1 MSSIKKKRILAA
13 VLCAGTLA
21 AFYQP
26 APVAAEGTA
35 YGVHTGDFG
44 GWMAAPDTVSINGVT
59 MSYISGTEWGTT
71 GSISAAN
78 GSIGG
83 VGLSGNALSG
93 VSSIDGALVSASGNN
108 GLTISGVTM
117 SGGVV
122 TASSGS
128 IGGVTTAYK
137 EYYNYDGFYLRSGY
151 ETDIDGILT
160 VDNLNAGSGTI
171 QTTGTVS
178 AGSLGIT
185 YDASLGRNLSVGNS
199 ATVNGTTTLNGAT
212 DINNTLD
219 VSGNTTVGGSL
230 TVANHVVVGTRSVS
244 DGEGGYVQVGQ
255 ISGNSPLY
263 VEDVLFDGANM
274 TTAGTVSAGTLNVSG
289 VSTLGNVRIAN
300 NTIDNAT
307 TSQPLVVEGVT
318 MNDGTISAGSGN
330 FTVDG
335 LGNVTTRNLT
345 TNGSISATGNIS
357 TDANIT
363 ADGSITA
370 TGTLNGGNGS
380 VIGGVTLGGS
390 NAIASSG
397 FAVSN
402 SGDVTTT
409 GTLTAETVK
418 TNSLVLGKDG
428 TTEIALSDG
437 GALMAASGKFNVAT
451 DGKVTVGDTA
461 TSNITQIS
469 GSTVTIGGSPLN
481 QTVMEAGTS
490 HTVAQDGSLFYQADV
505 GASGQSVSAY
515 DSSSGLIGAS
525 TLSAT
530 QIQNSVGYNDDYKA
544 TRTITLDEINDSVVD
559 GDYSTTHSLT
569 STGSTLAVTDG
580 DYTTTVSTTA
590 GGMSVT
596 GSTGYGVAVD
606 TTNGAVTFSG
616 ANSSPV
622 ISGGAETTTING
634 NTITTGHITTDSITI
649 NGVDG
654 SQTILRGDGYASLAN
669 GHFIVSE
676 EGYLT
681 NEFAGAHSTVSL
693 TTDVDGVHAS
703 YYNGADLASSTSS
716 TSRDLSWGVITDKVK
731 DGSNST
737 TNTTTATGNT
747 STIANG
753 ATSNTTTATLGGTS
767 NTVTNGTGNT
777 TTNAISTTGT
787 STTVTDGTK
796 TVGVTTTTSG
806 TTFTSNTANT
816 AFVSGGATSTTIN
829 GNTITTGQITTDKL
843 IINNNASDGG
853 NVGSGS
859 ELVLSGDGSI
869 TSSIESGINQGD
881 FSTSATAINSSVT
894 NGVSTGSSNV
904 TATAVT
910 EAVTNGTDTT
920 TVTTS
925 AGSHVIAA
933 DGSTTTFDSNG
944 ILASNN
950 GKQTTINGDVV
961 TVGTGSNSTTISGS
975 TVTVG
980 AAGSA
985 TTITDS
991 DVALSDGTKLS
1002 ELGQVKDIAPAINP
1016 GEGGTVV
1023 DGLNNLNTRV
1033 DDVNDRLDHVG
1044 AMSAA
1049 IASLK
1054 TMGYDPQAP
1063 TEVAVGLGSYKGSS
1077 GLALGVFHYPNRDF
1091 MMNISYTTSG
1101 GENMGGIGATWK
1113 FGRKT
1118 PEKLLEEQRK
1128 EESDKVKV
1136 AQEKAAAAAQ
1146 LAQEA
1151 KERAEYAAKAAEKAK
1166 AEADIAAD
1174 AAQKTYEK
1182 HIK

>member
-1 MSSIKKKRILAA
+1 
-13 VLCAGTLA
+13 
-21 AFYQP
+21 
-26 APVAAEGTA
+26 
-35 YGVHTGDFG
+35 
-44 GWMAAPDTVSINGVT
+44 
-59 MSYISGTEWGTT
+59 
-71 GSISAAN
+71 
-78 GSIGG
+78 
-83 VGLSGNALSG
+83 
-93 VSSIDGALVSASGNN
+93 
-108 GLTISGVTM
+108 
-117 SGGVV
+117 
-122 TASSGS
+122 
-128 IGGVTTAYK
+128 
-137 EYYNYDGFYLRSGY
+137 
-151 ETDIDGILT
+151 
-160 VDNLNAGSGTI
+160 
-171 QTTGTVS
+171 
-178 AGSLGIT
+178 
-185 YDASLGRNLSVGNS
+185 
-199 ATVNGTTTLNGAT
+199 
-212 DINNTLD
+212 
-219 VSGNTTVGGSL
+219 
-230 TVANHVVVGTRSVS
+230 
-244 DGEGGYVQVGQ
+244 
-255 ISGNSPLY
+255 
-263 VEDVLFDGANM
+263 
-274 TTAGTVSAGTLNVSG
+274 
-289 VSTLGNVRIAN
+289 
-300 NTIDNAT
+300 
-307 TSQPLVVEGVT
+307 

-330 FTVDG
+330 FTVNG
-335 LGNVTTRNLT
+335 LGEVTTGNLT
-345 TNGSISATGNIS
+345 TTGSISATGNI
-357 TDANIT
+357 T
-363 ADGSITA
+363 AA
-370 TGTLNGGNGS
+370 GTLNGGNGS
-380 VIGGVTLGGS
+380 VIGGVTLGGT
-390 NAIASSG
+390 NAIASTG

-461 TSNITQIS
+461 TSDITQIS
-469 GSTVTIGGSPLN
+469 GSTVTIGDNALN
-481 QTVMEAGTS
+481 QTVIAG
-490 HTVAQDGSLFYQADV
+490 
-505 GASGQSVSAY
+505 GASHSIAHDGTLSYEATANASGESASAY

-525 TLSAT
+525 TLSAA

-544 TRTITLDEINDSVVD
+544 TRTTTIDEINDNIVD
-559 GDYSTTHSLT
+559 GDDITTNSLT
-569 STGSTLAVTDG
+569 SAGSTLTVSDG
-580 DYTTTVSTTA
+580 DDTTTVATTA
-590 GGMSVT
+590 GGMSII
-596 GSTGYGVAVD
+596 GSTGYGMAVD
-606 TTNGAVTFSG
+606 TTTGAVTFAGS
-616 ANSSPV
+616 ASSPY
-622 ISGGAETTTING
+622 IAGGATTTTING

-649 NGVDG
+649 NGLGADGTQTALNADG
-654 SQTILRGDGYASLAN
+654 SVSLAN
-669 GHFIVSE
+669 GYFAVSK

-693 TTDVDGVHAS
+693 TTDADGVHAR
-703 YYNGADLASSTSS
+703 YYNGTGST
-716 TSRDLSWGVITDKVK
+716 TRDLSWGVITDKVE
-731 DGSNST
+731 DGTDST

-747 STIANG
+747 SAIADG
-753 ATSNTTTATLGGTS
+753 TASNTTAATVG
-767 NTVTNGTGNT
+767 
-777 TTNAISTTGT
+777 GT
-787 STTVTDGTK
+787 STTVTDGTD
-796 TVGVTTTTSG
+796 TVGVTTTTAG
-806 TTFTSNTANT
+806 TVFSSSTADT
-816 AFVSGGATSTTIN
+816 AFVTGGVTSTTIN

-843 IINNNASDGG
+843 IINNNAADGG

-869 TSSIESGINQGD
+869 TSSIESGSNQGD

-894 NGVSTGSSNV
+894 NGTSTGSSNV

-910 EAVTNGTDTT
+910 DAVTDGTDTT

-933 DGSTTTFDSNG
+933 DGSTTTFDTNG

-950 GKQTTINGDVV
+950 GTQTTINGDVV

-980 AAGSA
+980 ASGSA

-991 DVALSDGTKLS
+991 DVELSDGTKLS
-1002 ELGQVKDIAPAINP
+1002 ELGHVEDIAPAINP
-1016 GEGGTVV
+1016 GAGGTVV

-1033 DDVNDRLDHVG
+1033 DEVNDRLDHVG

-1063 TEVAVGLGSYKGSS
+1063 TEVAVGAGTYKGST

-1118 PEKLLEEQRK
+1118 PEKLLEEQHK
-1128 EESDKVKV
+1128 EEADKVKI

-1182 HIK
+1182 HVK

>member
-1 MSSIKKKRILAA
+1 LTGVNDISASGIISASTL
-13 VLCAGTLA
+13 GT
-21 AFYQP
+21 
-26 APVAAEGTA
+26 
-35 YGVHTGDFG
+35 
-44 GWMAAPDTVSINGVT
+44 
-59 MSYISGTEWGTT
+59 SYISATSGNIGGVSLSNNDLTNV
-71 GSISAAN
+71 SDISASGTISTNYISAN
-78 GSIGG
+78 SGSIGSI
-83 VGLSGNALSG
+83 GLNGNALTG
-93 VSSIDGALVSASGNN
+93 VGSIDGASVWSDGSN
-108 GLTISGVTM
+108 GLTVENVTM
-117 SGGVV
+117 NNG
-122 TASSGS
+122 
-128 IGGVTTAYK
+128 
-137 EYYNYDGFYLRSGY
+137 
-151 ETDIDGILT
+151 
-160 VDNLNAGSGTI
+160 
-171 QTTGTVS
+171 
-178 AGSLGIT
+178 
-185 YDASLGRNLSVGNS
+185 NLSVASN
-199 ATVNGTTTLNGAT
+199 ATVAGT
-212 DINNTLD
+212 
-219 VSGNTTVGGSL
+219 L

-274 TTAGTVSAGTLNVSG
+274 TTTGAVSAGTLNVSG

-335 LGNVTTRNLT
+335 LGDVTTRNLT

-357 TDANIT
+357 TDGNIT

-380 VIGGVTLGGS
+380 VIGGVTLGGT
-390 NAIASSG
+390 NAIASTG

-418 TNSLVLGKDG
+418 TNSLILGKDG

-451 DGKVTVGDTA
+451 DGTVTVGNTA

-469 GSTVTIGGSPLN
+469 GSTVTIGGSTLN
-481 QTVMEAGTS
+481 QTVIAGGTS
-490 HTVAQDGSLFYQADV
+490 HSIAHDGTLSYESTAN
-505 GASGQSVSAY
+505 ASGESASAY

-525 TLSAT
+525 TLSAA

-544 TRTITLDEINDSVVD
+544 TRTTTLDEINDSVVD
-559 GDYSTTHSLT
+559 GDYSTIHSLT

-580 DYTTTVSTTA
+580 DNTTTVSTTA

-596 GSTGYGVAVD
+596 GSTGYGMDVD
-606 TTNGAVTFSG
+606 TTTGAVTFTGNVYDSG
-616 ANSSPV
+616 V
-622 ISGGAETTTING
+622 INGATTTTING

-649 NGVDG
+649 NGVGG
-654 SQTILRGDGYASLAN
+654 SQTILSGDGSVSLAN
-669 GHFIVSE
+669 GYFTVSK

-693 TTDVDGVHAS
+693 TTDADGVHAS
-703 YYNGADLASSTSS
+703 YYNGIDLASSTSS
-716 TSRDLSWGVITDKVK
+716 TSRDLSWGVIADKVL

-747 STIANG
+747 STV
-753 ATSNTTTATLGGTS
+753 TDSNTTVSTS
-767 NTVTNGTGNT
+767 AGINGSGTGV
-777 TTNAISTTGT
+777 IS
-787 STTVTDGTK
+787 SSVTDNGVTSS
-796 TVGVTTTTSG
+796 VTTTAAGG
-806 TTFTSNTANT
+806 TVFTSTDSDYNT
-816 AFVSGGATSTTIN
+816 AFVTGGATSTTIN

-843 IINNNASDGG
+843 IINNNAADGG

-869 TSSIESGINQGD
+869 TSSIESGSNQGD

-894 NGVSTGSSNV
+894 NGTSTGSSNV

-910 EAVTNGTDTT
+910 DAVTDGTDTT
-920 TVTTS
+920 TVTTT

-950 GKQTTINGDVV
+950 GMQTTINGNVV

-980 AAGSA
+980 ASGSA
-985 TTITDS
+985 TTITS
-991 DVALSDGTKLS
+991 TDVTLADDTKLS

-1063 TEVAVGLGSYKGSS
+1063 TEVAVGMGSYKGST